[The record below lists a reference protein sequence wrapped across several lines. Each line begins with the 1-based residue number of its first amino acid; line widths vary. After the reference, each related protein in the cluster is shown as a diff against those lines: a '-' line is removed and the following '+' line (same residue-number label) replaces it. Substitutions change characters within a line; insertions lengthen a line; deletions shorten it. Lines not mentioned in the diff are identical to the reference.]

1 MAWLAYNRDRV
12 DDLWRH
18 TRAAIDDLAT
28 ITSDDPAAAEAMRVV
43 RLAQTHL
50 EGEWM
55 PLLDRIR
62 SSAALTAPIGLDG
75 ADDDEWP
82 DGRTVIAPI
91 VDGFTPEERLF
102 FDGFVTEVAASVA
115 SQLSLHDAH
124 PDYQVDRL
132 PHALR
137 QLDDRGEWEWL
148 ARLYLIEQFHHMIDS
163 GEVELQRDGE
173 HYWID
178 PLDLGETNSVV
189 MQEVILAAIAAA
201 GRFGRSGSGGISA
214 AGAYAATSPMPEV
227 RQVVAP
233 TSITGYTKH
242 GLERVMNKNGVGVSP
257 AAVRDAVRSPARV
270 TYQPDRDTFK
280 YVGGAAVVVLDQR
293 GRVVTAWPISRAGW
307 RGPR

>member
-1 MAWLAYNRDRV
+1 MALLAYHPERV
-12 DDLWRH
+12 DELWRH

-28 ITSDDPAAAEAMRVV
+28 LTSDDPAAAEAMRVV
-43 RLAQTHL
+43 RLAQAHL

-75 ADDDEWP
+75 ADDDGWP
-82 DGRTVIAPI
+82 HGRRVIAPI
-91 VDGFTPEERLF
+91 VDGFTAEERQF
-102 FDGFVTEVAASVA
+102 FDGFATEVASSVA

-124 PDYQVDRL
+124 PDYQVARL
-132 PHALR
+132 PDELR
-137 QLDDRGEWEWL
+137 KLDDRGEWGWL
-148 ARLYLIEQFHHMIDS
+148 ARLYLIEQFHHMIDT

-173 HYWID
+173 QYWID

-189 MQEVILAAIAAA
+189 MQEVVLAAIAAA

-214 AGAYAATSPMPEV
+214 AGAYTATSPMPPV

-257 AAVRDAVRSPARV
+257 AAVRDAVRDPSLV
-270 TYQPDRDTFK
+270 EYQSNNDTWL
-280 YVGGAAVVVLDQR
+280 YVGKDATIVLNPR
-293 GRVVTAWPISRAGW
+293 GMVVTAWANSRAGW